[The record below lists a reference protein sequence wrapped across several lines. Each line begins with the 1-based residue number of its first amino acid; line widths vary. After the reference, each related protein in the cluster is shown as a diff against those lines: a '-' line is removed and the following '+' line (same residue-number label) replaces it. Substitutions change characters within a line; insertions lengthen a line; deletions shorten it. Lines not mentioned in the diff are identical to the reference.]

1 MGNSQGEDEC
11 GKRTGLL
18 GIRVIFWKVGIME
31 KGFFSMMNTCMKANI
46 SIIKGTGRDD

>member
-18 GIRVIFWKVGIME
+18 GIRVIFWKVGITE
-31 KGFFSMMNTCMKANI
+31 KEFFSMMNICTKENI
-46 SIIKGTGRDD
+46 RIIKGMGRDD